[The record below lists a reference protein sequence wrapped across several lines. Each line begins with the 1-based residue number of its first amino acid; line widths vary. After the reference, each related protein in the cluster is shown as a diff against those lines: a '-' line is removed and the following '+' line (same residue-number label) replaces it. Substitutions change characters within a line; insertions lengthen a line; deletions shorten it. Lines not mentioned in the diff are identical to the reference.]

1 MDTPKGMLVI
11 ISGPSGSG
19 KGTVVRELDASI
31 GYALSISMTTR
42 APRPGEQ
49 HGRDY
54 FFVSEEEFLA
64 ARDSN
69 GLLEHAQFVGNLY
82 GTPRDYV
89 EQEIEKGKI
98 VVLEIEVEG
107 ALQIREKFP
116 EAVLIF
122 LMPPDITELARRL
135 SGRHTEDKMTIEQR
149 LTRAKNEIKYISRY
163 DYIVINDEVSL
174 AVDRINTIVL
184 AESLKPAKN
193 AELIQNFR
201 GDEFD
206 VASFILRIDEL
217 TK

>member
-19 KGTVVRELDASI
+19 KGTVVRALDADM

-42 APRPGEQ
+42 KPRPGEQ

-64 ARDSN
+64 TRDSN

-82 GTPRDYV
+82 GTPRDYA

-116 EAVLIF
+116 EAVLVF
-122 LMPPDITELARRL
+122 LMPPDISELARRL
-135 SGRHTEDKMTIEQR
+135 AGRHTEDKMTIEQR

-184 AESLKPAKN
+184 AESLKPARN
-193 AELIQNFR
+193 AKLIENFK

>member
-19 KGTVVRELDASI
+19 KGTVVRELDANI
-31 GYALSISMTTR
+31 GYALSTSMTTR
-42 APRPGEQ
+42 EPRPGEQ

-54 FFVSEEEFLA
+54 FFVSEEEFIS

-69 GLLEHAQFVGNLY
+69 GLLEHAVFVGNLY

-89 EQEIEKGKI
+89 ENEIKKGKV

-122 LMPPDITELARRL
+122 LMPPDIAELARRL
-135 SGRHTEDKMTIEQR
+135 AGRHTEDKMTIEQR

-163 DYIVINDEVSL
+163 DYIVINDEVSM
-174 AVDRINTIVL
+174 AVNRINTIVL

-193 AELIQNFR
+193 PELIQNFK